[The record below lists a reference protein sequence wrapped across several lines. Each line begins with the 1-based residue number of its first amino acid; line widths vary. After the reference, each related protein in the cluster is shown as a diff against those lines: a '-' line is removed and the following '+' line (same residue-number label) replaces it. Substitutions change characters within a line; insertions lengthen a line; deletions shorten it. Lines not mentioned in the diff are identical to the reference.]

1 MGAASAKDGPMRE
14 MKVVH
19 ESLVQLGI
27 HGDLPLCVVR
37 DTGRSVTCEW
47 ANEAFTQL
55 VSISADA
62 IVGEELSRLVEVDSA
77 VPEEQAPTQL
87 FHSQR
92 QLTVKGSAVRSDG
105 CRVAVVVTTLP
116 TRDQW
121 WVVRLAV
128 VDNQHIQSKLELSEL
143 RFAALAQHSPIP
155 AFLSD
160 VGMRLAHVND
170 AFTELLG
177 TKDTDLLG
185 TGWITYIHQSDVD
198 RVMSGV
204 QSALMGEPTNLIIRM
219 VTAEKDERQVDLR
232 LAPFVAPGHGPGF
245 IGTAE
250 DITERMLLQLR
261 LTHQAHH
268 DQLTGLPNRT
278 KMLEEL
284 DQVFARPRRPAAL
297 LFVDLDDFKVVN
309 DSLGHNAGDKLLSIV
324 AERLRTAVRPGDVVA
339 RFGGDEFVILCP
351 GVTDEEAATTVAER
365 VLTTLHTEVHIGEIT
380 VRPSGSVGVA
390 IAGNAQACPQDLLRD
405 ADIAMYEAKNSG
417 KNQFAVCGPD
427 ARQRARDA
435 LELVS
440 DLQWAI
446 RQQQLEVVYQP
457 VVDMRTRK
465 LVGVEALSRWT
476 HPSRGQVSPEQ
487 FIALAEQHDLIV
499 PLTELVL
506 ERACRQMAEWKKEL
520 GNRGPRQVNVN
531 ISPKQLSDP
540 DLVTRIRG
548 VLARYL
554 LDPSCLCVE
563 ITEGALMGDLG
574 LCRDNLVTLREMGI
588 DIALDDFGTG
598 YSSLA
603 LLWQLP
609 VSCLKIDRRFVA
621 DLEAEEATTVV
632 ETITALANS
641 LGLRTV
647 AEGVERPVEARRLTE
662 MGCVLA
668 QGWLYAKAMTPMQ
681 LTEWVTATGQN
692 EVSGLD
698 NAGEERAPIAAG
710 AGT

>member
-1 MGAASAKDGPMRE
+1 MHE
-14 MKVVH
+14 TKVVS
-19 ESLVQLGI
+19 ESLVQMGV
-27 HGDLPLCVVR
+27 HGDLPLCVVH

-47 ANEAFTQL
+47 ANEAFAQL
-55 VSISADA
+55 VSISADTLA
-62 IVGEELSRLVEVDSA
+62 GVEFSRLIEVGVA
-77 VPEEQAPTQL
+77 GPGEAAPPQL

-92 QLTVKGSAVRSDG
+92 PVTLSGSAVRSDG
-105 CRVAVVVTTLP
+105 CHVAVVATAQP

-128 VDNQHIQSKLELSEL
+128 ADNQHIQSKLELSEL

-155 AFLSD
+155 TFLSD

-170 AFTELLG
+170 AFTAMLG
-177 TKDTDLLG
+177 TKTSDLLG
-185 TGWITYIHQSDVD
+185 NGWISYIHQDDVD

-204 QSALMGEPTNLIIRM
+204 QAVLMGEPANLVIRM
-219 VTAEKDERQVDLR
+219 VTSERDERQVDLR
-232 LAPFVAPGHGPGF
+232 LAQFVAPGHGPGF

-250 DITERMLLQLR
+250 DITERMMLQLR

-268 DQLTGLPNRT
+268 DQLTGLPNRA

-284 DQVFARPRRPAAL
+284 EQVFAHPRRPAAL

-309 DSLGHNAGDKLLSIV
+309 DSLGHSAGDKLLSIV

-365 VLTTLHTEVHIGEIT
+365 VLVTLHTGVHIGEIT

-390 IAGNAQACPQDLLRD
+390 IAGNEQVCPQDLLRD

-417 KNQFAVCGPD
+417 KNQFAVCGAD

-446 RQQQLEVVYQP
+446 RHQQLEVVYQP
-457 VVDMRTRK
+457 VVDMRTNE
-465 LVGVEALSRWT
+465 LVGVEALSRWE

-487 FIALAEQHDLIV
+487 FIALAEQHDLIA

-506 ERACRQMAEWKKEL
+506 ERACQQMVEWGREL
-520 GNRGPRQVNVN
+520 GVQAPRQVNVN
-531 ISPKQLSDP
+531 ISPKQLSDQ
-540 DLVTRIRG
+540 DLVARIRG
-548 VLARYL
+548 VLARYQL
-554 LDPSCLCVE
+554 SPSQLCIE
-563 ITEGALMGDLG
+563 ITEGALMGDLD
-574 LCRDNLVTLREMGI
+574 LCRDNLVMLRQMGV

-603 LLWQLP
+603 VLWQLP

-621 DLEAEEATTVV
+621 DLEDGDATTVV
-632 ETITALANS
+632 ETITTLANS

-647 AEGVERPVEARRLTE
+647 AEGVERPAEARRLTE

-668 QGWLYAKAMTPMQ
+668 QGWLYAKAMTPRQ
-681 LTEWVTATGQN
+681 LTEWVAGSSGKAVGVKPTPVTAG
-692 EVSGLD
+692 VS
-698 NAGEERAPIAAG
+698 
-710 AGT
+710 T